1 MHAWHAVPGDGL
13 ANEIAADGNWYYY
26 VDGKIA
32 TSVTTVT
39 HNQYG
44 WWYVKNGKVDFTYNG
59 LAANEYGWWKITAGC
74 VDFSYT
80 GTVKYNNRTYS
91 VKNGSVKI

>member
-1 MHAWHAVPGDGL
+1 MHAWHAVPADGL

-44 WWYVKNGKVDFTYNG
+44 WWYIKNGN
-59 LAANEYGWWKITAGC
+59 

-91 VKNGSVKI
+91 VKNGNVNI